1 MLAAEKETQKIAV
14 EIKSFINPS
23 VVYDFHTA
31 LGQYMNYLIG
41 LDIQEPDRLLY
52 LAIPDYAYLQFEKMC
67 LILKS
72 IETYKVRVVVYNAKN
87 TEILSWKN

>member
-1 MLAAEKETQKIAV
+1 LAAEKETQKIAV

-31 LGQYMNYLIG
+31 LGQYMNYLLG

-52 LAIPDYAYLQFEKMC
+52 LAIPDYAYSQFEKMG
-67 LILKS
+67 LILKA
-72 IETYKVRVVVYNAKN
+72 IETYKIRLIVYNTKN